1 MASSIPVA
9 LAVRSEPLFIVL
21 DRIMIHAEEIAPFVR
36 GGFALPNLIFI
47 VCGIVIVHA
56 NPEEQSWLNE
66 RI

>member
-1 MASSIPVA
+1 
-9 LAVRSEPLFIVL
+9 
-21 DRIMIHAEEIAPFVR
+21 MIHAEEIAPFVR